1 MNFRAR
7 RTVGTATVAALL
19 LAACGSDNESNE
31 DSGAAALNT
40 ASATAAPAD
49 TTAETIAPTTAQ
61 TTGATTATPDTPAPT
76 APAVDVVGV
85 TDDTIRISMVAPF
98 SGVYKDIIESVV
110 RNGAQVRVDEV
121 NASGGVHGRMIEL
134 VKIDNF
140 NTPEG
145 GVSACE
151 EAQNNDTFV
160 PFGYVGFEPSVT
172 GVPCLDE
179 AGIPAIVQDLPPEGS
194 EHSYAYKQN
203 DESYAEVYAQLIAE
217 RFPDQAVGIVYVSQ
231 STYEAAKDH
240 AVAALEEAGITV
252 AGAEAIEAGAAAV
265 IPQLTRL
272 KDAGTEVLLMMVTVE
287 MISLYGGLVQMGW
300 APQVIT
306 GAQGTVDG
314 FMQAVGEPAAGSLG
328 VHWWAGSDVP
338 EFAEYVAVA
347 EQTGAPGPFDSDA
360 FSYYAMASILVAAL
374 EAAGPD
380 LNHATFEAGIQSLQG
395 VQVPG
400 YAPVTFSADKHWGPD
415 QAWVMECC
423 QPNGAYRTVGLLGDD

>member
-1 MNFRAR
+1 MKGRAR
-7 RTVGTATVAALL
+7 RSFGAATLTTVLL
-19 LAACGSDNESNE
+19 LAACGSDDESSDE
-31 DSGAAALNT
+31 TAAAPAT
-40 ASATAAPAD
+40 SPATAAPAE
-49 TTAETIAPTTAQ
+49 TTAET
-61 TTGATTATPDTPAPT
+61 TATSGDTTVETDAPDTT
-76 APAVDVVGV
+76 SAPAVDVVGV

-98 SGVYKDIIESVV
+98 SGVYKDIIESVF
-110 RNGAQVRVDEV
+110 RNGAQVRIDEV
-121 NASGGVHGRMIEL
+121 NANGGVHGRMIEF
-134 VKIDNF
+134 VKIDDF

-160 PFGYVGFEPSVT
+160 PFGYVGFEPSVS
-172 GVPCLDE
+172 GIPCLDE

-203 DESYAEVYAQLIAE
+203 DEAYAEVYAQLITE
-217 RFPDQAVGIVYVSQ
+217 RFPDRAVGIVYLNQ

-240 AVAALEEAGITV
+240 AVDALEAAGVTV
-252 AGAEAIEAGAAAV
+252 AGAEAVEAGAAAV

-272 KDAGTEVLLMMVTVE
+272 QDAGTEVLLMMVTVE
-287 MISLYGGLVQMGW
+287 TIAVYGGLAQMGW
-300 APQVIT
+300 EPQVIT

-314 FMQAVGEPAAGSLG
+314 FMQVVGEQAAGSLG

-338 EFAEYVAVA
+338 EFADYLEVA
-347 EQTGAPGPFDSDA
+347 EETGAPGPFDSDS
-360 FSYYAMASILVAAL
+360 FSYYAMASLLVAAL

-380 LNHATFEAGIQSLQG
+380 LNYETFEAGIQSLEG

-400 YAPVTFSADKHWGPD
+400 YSPVTFSADKHWGPD

-423 QPNGAYRTVGLLGDD
+423 QPTGPYKTVGLLGGD